1 MSSFSGKTF
10 MIAGA
15 SSGIGRN
22 AAEFLTRSLG
32 ANVVLVARRT
42 NIITELAKTLPGNNY
57 AITYDFLDLEHVG
70 DIFTECEQQKIY
82 LDGIVYSAG
91 IAPLYALKDNDTER
105 TMDTMKINALAF
117 AEIAKGVLNSSCMH
131 EQASIVAI
139 SSIVSIAVT
148 NRQSA
153 YAASKAMLNMYVKY
167 FAKEALG
174 KYRVNAILPGAV
186 ETEMYQELRKQSTDF
201 ENKMK
206 RNYPLGVIPAEKI
219 SKLIAYLL
227 SEDSSYITGSLFQM
241 DSGFLLN

>member
-1 MSSFSGKTF
+1 M
-10 MIAGA
+10 
-15 SSGIGRN
+15 
-22 AAEFLTRSLG
+22 
-32 ANVVLVARRT
+32 
-42 NIITELAKTLPGNNY
+42 
-57 AITYDFLDLEHVG
+57 
-70 DIFTECEQQKIY
+70 
-82 LDGIVYSAG
+82 
-91 IAPLYALKDNDTER
+91 YALKDNDTER

>member
-1 MSSFSGKTF
+1 MGSFSGKTF

-22 AAEFLTRSLG
+22 AAEFLTQSLG

-42 NIITELAKTLPGNNY
+42 SIITELAKTLPGDNY

-70 DIFTECEQQKIY
+70 DIFTECGQQKIY

-91 IAPLYALKDNDTER
+91 IAPLYALKDNDTEC
-105 TMDTMKINALAF
+105 TIDTMKINALAF
-117 AEIAKGVLNSSCMH
+117 AEMAKASLHSACMH

-139 SSIVSIAVT
+139 SSIVSLAVT

-153 YAASKAMLNMYVKY
+153 YAASKSMLNTYVKY

-174 KYRVNAILPGAV
+174 RYRVNAILPGVV
-186 ETEMYQELRKQSTDF
+186 ETEMYQELRKQS
-201 ENKMK
+201 ENLDERTKK
-206 RNYPLGVIPAEKI
+206 NQPLGIIPPEKV

-227 SEDSSYITGSLFQM
+227 SEESMYFTGSLIEM
-241 DSGFLLN
+241 DGGFLLK

>member
-57 AITYDFLDLEHVG
+57 AITCDFLDLERIG

-91 IAPLYALKDNDTER
+91 IAPLYALKDNDAECTI
-105 TMDTMKINALAF
+105 DTMKINALAF
-117 AEIAKGVLNSSCMH
+117 AEMAKESLNSACMH
-131 EQASIVAI
+131 EQASVVAI
-139 SSIVSIAVT
+139 SSIVSRAVT

-153 YAASKAMLNMYVKY
+153 YAASKSMLNTYVKY

-174 KYRVNAILPGAV
+174 RYRVNAILPGAV

-227 SEDSSYITGSLFQM
+227 SEDSSYITGSFFQM